1 MITPVTLILGLG
13 RDVGTACARFF
24 EEKGHDVI
32 IASPDEEALDRASDQ
47 LMGQAVSHH
56 GDLHTMMGMRNAL
69 NAAFE
74 AYQRI
79 DNLIIIPAVPEPAS
93 LADINFETFDE
104 ATIRDARAATLA
116 LRLFAE
122 EIREQEPL
130 ISDGPERLR
139 QTGTITFVLSI
150 SARLA
155 SPGKFSESISQ
166 AAIEAVVQAGAVELA
181 EAGIRVNA
189 VSAIRPRAED
199 NEPWLKSRTP
209 LGRAAR
215 ADEIAEAV
223 GFLACPGAA
232 IITGETLIM
241 DGGRLQLGGTLET

>member
-1 MITPVTLILGLG
+1 MITPTTLILGLG
-13 RDVGTACARFF
+13 RDVGTACARYFH
-24 EEKGHDVI
+24 EHGHNVA
-32 IASPDEEALDRASDQ
+32 IASPNEEALIRSSDE
-47 LMGQAVSHH
+47 LMGQAVAHH
-56 GDLHTMMGMRNAL
+56 GNLHTMIGMRNAL

-79 DNLIIIPAVPEPAS
+79 DHLIIIPAVPQPAS
-93 LADINFETFDE
+93 LMDVNFETFDE

-122 EIREQEPL
+122 ELKEQTPL
-130 ISDGPERLR
+130 VSDGPDRTR
-139 QTGTITFVLSI
+139 QSGTVTFVLSI

-166 AAIEAVVQAGAVELA
+166 AAIEAVVQAGAIELA
-181 EAGIRVNA
+181 EQGIRVNA
-189 VSAIRPRAED
+189 ISAIRPRAED
-199 NEPWLKSRTP
+199 DEPWLKARTP
-209 LGRAAR
+209 LGRAAL

-223 GFLACPGAA
+223 GFLASPGAA

-241 DGGRLQLGGTLET
+241 DGGRLQLGGTLD